1 MQILGKNQIKVY
13 IVYTDE
19 SFTLELC
26 QVISGNRMEENAY
39 QIIILLWAV
48 HTLF

>member
-1 MQILGKNQIKVY
+1 MLRKNQGKVY

-26 QVISGNRMEENAY
+26 QVILEENTY